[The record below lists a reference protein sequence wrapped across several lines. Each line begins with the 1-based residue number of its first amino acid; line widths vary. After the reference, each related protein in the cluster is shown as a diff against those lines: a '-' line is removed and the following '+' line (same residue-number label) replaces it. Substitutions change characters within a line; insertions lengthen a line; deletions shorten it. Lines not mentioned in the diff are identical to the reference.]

1 MTRNP
6 NNDDSTPE
14 DIVEP
19 DDEVVPDHWT
29 AGEPQAEI
37 DTSQWVQVN
46 QTAYERESN
55 GELVTALV
63 EAIADA
69 KDADPLDSMEM
80 PPLYESLDA
89 AALEDTF
96 FDPSGVGTDQQDGG
110 LVTFHYTGYKV
121 ALRADGWI
129 FVYESR

>member
-1 MTRNP
+1 MTGNQ

-14 DIVEP
+14 DAVEP
-19 DDEVVPDHWT
+19 DDGAVPDHWT
-29 AGEPQAEI
+29 PGQPQQEI
-37 DTSQWVQVN
+37 DTSQWLQVN
-46 QTAYERESN
+46 QASYDRESD

-69 KDADPLDSMEM
+69 KDADPLDSAEM
-80 PPLYESLDA
+80 PPLYEALDA

-96 FDPSGVGTDQQDGG
+96 FGPPGAEKAPQGG
-110 LVTFHYTGYKV
+110 GFVEFHYTGYKV

>member
-14 DIVEP
+14 DVVEP

-46 QTAYERESN
+46 QTAYERENN

-69 KDADPLDSMEM
+69 KDVDPLDSAKM
-80 PPLYESLDA
+80 PPLYESLDT

-96 FDPSGVGTDQQDGG
+96 FGPSGAERPPRDGG
-110 LVTFHYTGYKV
+110 FVEFHYTGYKV
-121 ALRADGWI
+121 TLRADGWI

>member
-1 MTRNP
+1 MTRDP
-6 NNDDSTPE
+6 NKDDSTPG
-14 DIVEP
+14 DAVEP
-19 DDEVVPDHWT
+19 DHEAVPHHRPG
-29 AGEPQAEI
+29 GEPHAGI

-46 QTAYERESN
+46 QASYDRESD

-69 KDADPLDSMEM
+69 KDADPLDSEKM
-80 PPLYESLDA
+80 PPLYESLDVG
-89 AALEDTF
+89 ALEDTF
-96 FDPSGVGTDQQDGG
+96 FGPSGAKRAPQDGG
-110 LVTFHYTGYKV
+110 IVTFHYTEYKV

>member
-1 MTRNP
+1 MTGNP

-14 DIVEP
+14 DAVEP
-19 DDEVVPDHWT
+19 DDEAVPDHWT
-29 AGEPQAEI
+29 AGKPQEET

-46 QTAYERESN
+46 QASYDSESD
-55 GELVTALV
+55 GELVTTLV
-63 EAIADA
+63 KAIADA
-69 KDADPLDSMEM
+69 KDVDPLDSAEM
-80 PPLYESLDA
+80 PPLYGSLDA

-96 FDPSGVGTDQQDGG
+96 FDPCKAETDHQDGG

>member
-1 MTRNP
+1 MTGNQ
-6 NNDDSTPE
+6 NNDDSTSE
-14 DIVEP
+14 DAIEP
-19 DDEVVPDHWT
+19 NDEAVPDHWT
-29 AGEPQAEI
+29 GGEPQEEL

-46 QTAYERESN
+46 QASYDRESDD
-55 GELVTALV
+55 ELVTALV

-69 KDADPLDSMEM
+69 KDADPLDSAKI

-96 FDPSGVGTDQQDGG
+96 FGPSGAERASQDGG
-110 LVTFHYTGYKV
+110 IVTFHYTGYKV